1 MTNKILKTPR
11 KQTYPFK
18 TMAIDD
24 SFKVAKQKYNSM
36 LTAYRQH
43 NKKHEPIVLSA
54 ELSSPGFYTI
64 TRTK

>member
-1 MTNKILKTPR
+1 MTNKILKTR

-18 TMAIDD
+18 TMAVGDE
-24 SFKVAKQKYNSM
+24 FKVAKAKYNSM
-36 LTAYRQH
+36 LTSYRQH
-43 NKKHEPIVLSA
+43 NKHHEPIVLSA